1 MVVAVD
7 QKSDSGII
15 YKQMLI
21 NTKLQIGKRGEKFHQ
36 GAEVSHWIVVPS
48 NNRQKKMQE
57 GGKEEV
63 QEEEEK

>member
-21 NTKLQIGKRGEKFHQ
+21 NTKLQIGKRG
-36 GAEVSHWIVVPS
+36 
-48 NNRQKKMQE
+48 KKKQS
-57 GGKEEV
+57 
-63 QEEEEK
+63 